1 MGLRTENSEDVIVG
15 KHVFGNLYFCGTP
28 HISDE
33 AYLRGL
39 ALEAAERAGM
49 TIHDVK
55 SWSFGGPKGGVSVV
69 VLVTESHVAI
79 HSWTEYGYATV
90 DVFTCGESSD
100 PAVAFRLIL
109 EGLQPKYYSAYQADR
124 SSQPLQRIEGEPP
137 VFVPAIPEEVPRP
150 RRRTR
155 QRPP

>member
-1 MGLRTENSEDVIVG
+1 MGLRTENSEDAIVG
-15 KHVFGNLYFCGTP
+15 KHVFGNLYFCEDP
-28 HISDE
+28 RISDE
-33 AYLRGL
+33 GYLRGL

-90 DVFTCGESSD
+90 DVFTCGDSSD
-100 PAVAFRLIL
+100 PEVAFHLIL
-109 EGLQPKYYSAYQADR
+109 DGLRPKYYSAYQADR
-124 SSQPLQRIEGEPP
+124 SSRPLLRVEGAAP
-137 VFVPAIPEEVPRP
+137 VFAPLLPEEVPRP
-150 RRRTR
+150 RRRA
-155 QRPP
+155 RPRHP